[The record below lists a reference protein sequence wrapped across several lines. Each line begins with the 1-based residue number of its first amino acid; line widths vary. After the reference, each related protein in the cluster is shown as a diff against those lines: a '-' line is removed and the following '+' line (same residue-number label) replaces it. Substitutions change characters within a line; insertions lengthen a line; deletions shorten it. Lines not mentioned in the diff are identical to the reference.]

1 MTCRQLYL
9 EARRRL
15 SQAGIDSPGVDA
27 VLLSH
32 RFLGLDRPGLALHG
46 EEEPAPEQAAA
57 FLQAVEERAARRP
70 LQYILGE
77 WEFLGLPLAVGEGV
91 LCPREDTAVLVES
104 LAQGLQ
110 GRPAPRGL
118 DLCAGTGACAAH
130 TRSRGSGGFEV
141 IIPQTPSGLQEAPRL
156 AGASEATERKQ
167 RPGTAAFINRKG
179 LHSFCEGKRPTPCH
193 ALRHAAKST
202 GRPKAPSSTRR
213 FYSAASP
220 R

>member
-1 MTCRQLYL
+1 MTLPASCAQSARGGVSGGL
-9 EARRRL
+9 EVIIPRCRRRRP
-15 SQAGIDSPGVDA
+15 QQNRTCCGFARFN
-27 VLLSH
+27 VLK
-32 RFLGLDRPGLALHG
+32 
-46 EEEPAPEQAAA
+46 
-57 FLQAVEERAARRP
+57 
-70 LQYILGE
+70 
-77 WEFLGLPLAVGEGV
+77 V
-91 LCPREDTAVLVES
+91 LCVSAKAS
-104 LAQGLQ
+104 
-110 GRPAPRGL
+110 
-118 DLCAGTGACAAH
+118 AAH

>member
-1 MTCRQLYL
+1 MKKGFTTPF
-9 EARRRL
+9 
-15 SQAGIDSPGVDA
+15 SS
-27 VLLSH
+27 
-32 RFLGLDRPGLALHG
+32 FFPGLFFYFFAFFDSLTPVSYTHLCGFARFNVLKALCVS
-46 EEEPAPEQAAA
+46 AKA
-57 FLQAVEERAARRP
+57 
-70 LQYILGE
+70 
-77 WEFLGLPLAVGEGV
+77 
-91 LCPREDTAVLVES
+91 S
-104 LAQGLQ
+104 
-110 GRPAPRGL
+110 
-118 DLCAGTGACAAH
+118 AAH
-130 TRSRGSGGFEV
+130 TRSRGSGGFEI
-141 IIPQTPSGLQEAPRL
+141 IIPQTPSGLQEDPRL